1 MKNGGLSYNRLG
13 AEMVDWNIIIQIAFY
28 CIRTSNNISVNQF
41 KLVAYRFCCFSGLI
55 LELLLQ
61 YGRE

>member
-13 AEMVDWNIIIQIAFY
+13 AEMVDWNIIQIAFY
-28 CIRTSNNISVNQF
+28 CIRTSNTISVNQF
-41 KLVAYRFCCFSGLI
+41 KVVSYRFCRFSGLI